1 MNLKEM
7 RTMVA
12 SILDYDPDVQS
23 YRDEITRF
31 LNESY
36 RNWFVSRPYE
46 FSQKTVD
53 VYTMPDADI
62 PNTSTIQGSNSEI
75 RNFIEANAALSS
87 TDSSNA
93 GFVQRFTTTNEGS
106 IIEVTND
113 DETSNNGTYIIDK
126 IDFGDNRFYVSK
138 MSSTPQVDWV
148 GTSSSVVSGSV
159 QQRYI
164 TLPNDCV
171 DILGVQ
177 IRNISETADGT
188 NALGKVYNLTRRR
201 DEELNLRFDLVG
213 TPQEYIVY
221 DGYPEHTIDIDQF
234 VPRSGKDFEV
244 DTASSTPGWPQG
256 TYEFKMSYV
265 WRGVE
270 SQLSDGQ
277 QLKISSTNT
286 VPRFNVND
294 TTKQGFKG
302 LRKKFY
308 VRAVSLDGKASGTTH
323 EEKFFRDLS
332 TVYSKVSPN
341 TGASQFK
348 FFVIDDDETQV
359 TWPQSNLQIDG
370 TDDFYK
376 YEREG
381 TNTGYRQRIR
391 LYPRPAAITPV
402 EFRYIYMP
410 IDLADDFDVPKTP
423 ADCHRYLVYRTC
435 ADAFMKHN
443 NPDMASFYEKK
454 AEKELLKIDNKYLT
468 QRSALFIKE
477 NFIAGP
483 LRVKPYQQLT
493 KLPDA

>member
-201 DEELNLRFDLVG
+201 DEEL
-213 TPQEYIVY
+213 
-221 DGYPEHTIDIDQF
+221 
-234 VPRSGKDFEV
+234 
-244 DTASSTPGWPQG
+244 
-256 TYEFKMSYV
+256 
-265 WRGVE
+265 
-270 SQLSDGQ
+270 
-277 QLKISSTNT
+277 
-286 VPRFNVND
+286 
-294 TTKQGFKG
+294 
-302 LRKKFY
+302 
-308 VRAVSLDGKASGTTH
+308 
-323 EEKFFRDLS
+323 
-332 TVYSKVSPN
+332 
-341 TGASQFK
+341 
-348 FFVIDDDETQV
+348 
-359 TWPQSNLQIDG
+359 
-370 TDDFYK
+370 
-376 YEREG
+376 
-381 TNTGYRQRIR
+381 
-391 LYPRPAAITPV
+391 
-402 EFRYIYMP
+402 
-410 IDLADDFDVPKTP
+410 
-423 ADCHRYLVYRTC
+423 
-435 ADAFMKHN
+435 
-443 NPDMASFYEKK
+443 
-454 AEKELLKIDNKYLT
+454 
-468 QRSALFIKE
+468 
-477 NFIAGP
+477 
-483 LRVKPYQQLT
+483 
-493 KLPDA
+493 